1 MGAYLD
7 LLLGKAYLSMPGE
20 HYNRYRQ
27 DLADSAQER
36 VLHYELSLMEDR
48 PWEYLRD
55 RVYPF
60 FARYLKYKSLD
71 PESPEGV
78 VVAVFRGSTCYL
90 IKAKDFIDVFKE
102 MEGLNPT
109 AYHFRVLRWLNP

>member
-1 MGAYLD
+1 MGSYLD
-7 LLLGKAYLSMPGE
+7 TLLGKAYMSMPGE

-27 DLADSAQER
+27 RLADSQGEAP
-36 VLHYELSLMEDR
+36 LHYEVPLMEDR

-55 RVYPF
+55 RVYPS
-60 FARYLKYKSLD
+60 FARYLKDKSLD
-71 PESPEGV
+71 PEDPKGV
-78 VVAVFRGSTCYL
+78 VVAVFRRATCYL
-90 IKAKDFIDVFKE
+90 LRGEDFIEVFKE